1 MPVMIE
7 GTDGLVQVGPS
18 NALTTVGVVTSFS
31 VEASTELTPRGPYI
45 GDDSISKT
53 RQPKTSSGSL
63 SAEIPSGRNAGQSKL
78 LEVHESGTDIRVV
91 LKANAQA
98 LGYTYSATVAIS
110 GITFSGNAT
119 DGYMLDMSFEDMG
132 DYSLVPST

>member
-7 GTDGLVQVGPS
+7 GTDGVVQVGPS
-18 NALTTVGVVTSFS
+18 NALTLVGVVTSFS

-45 GDDSISKT
+45 GDDTISKT

-63 SAEIPSGRNAGQSKL
+63 SAEIPSGRNAGQTAILSA
-78 LEVHESGTDIRVV
+78 HENGTDIRVQ
-91 LKANAQA
+91 LKANTAA
-98 LGYTYSATVAIS
+98 LGYTYTATVAIS

-132 DYSLVPST
+132 EYTLVAST

>member
-7 GTDGLVQVGPS
+7 GTDGVVQVGPS
-18 NALTTVGVVTSFS
+18 NALTLVGVVTSFS

-45 GDDSISKT
+45 GDDTISKT

-63 SAEIPSGRNAGQSKL
+63 SAEIPSGRNAGQSEL
-78 LEVHESGTDIRVV
+78 LAAHEAGTDIRVQ
-91 LKANAQA
+91 LKANTTT
-98 LGYTYSATVAIS
+98 LGYTYTAVVAIS
-110 GITFSGNAT
+110 GVTFSGNAT

-132 DYSLVPST
+132 TYTLVPS